1 MGLIKLF
8 LKFLVLPVIA
18 VFTLIQW
25 FSIFLTTFSEV
36 IFHLLAGL
44 IFLIALLSC
53 LLGLCPV
60 TESMQ
65 MLSVGFAVFVIPHIV
80 EWLLLRIAS
89 IRYVLGEFIRS

>member
-8 LKFLVLPVIA
+8 LKFLALPFIA
-18 VFTLIQW
+18 VFTLVQW
-25 FSIFLTTFSEV
+25 FGIFLTTFSEV

-44 IFLIALLSC
+44 IFLIALLSY
-53 LLGLCPV
+53 LLGLCPG

-65 MLSVGFAVFVIPHIV
+65 MLAVGFAVFVIPHIV